1 MKHLER
7 MSVERMIKGEY
18 MMEVGRGKGRRLR
31 LRRGNEA
38 NNLLMRREL
47 YVPSS
52 PGLIGGKN
60 EVKARLRFC

>member
-1 MKHLER
+1 
-7 MSVERMIKGEY
+7 MIKGEY

-47 YVPSS
+47 SLKERTVA
-52 PGLIGGKN
+52 LMDMI
-60 EVKARLRFC
+60 C